1 MHPEYVKVSQMIQTA
16 LRCARLDDVV
26 EVEGPS
32 KLGGWLLRDG
42 GRRVALSRLPGDPR
56 LRGDR
61 GGRGNRGE
69 RAPLW
74 YVSAWYEIYDEL
86 EEMVEGVEGVDF
98 TRQREV
104 VLGTTESTE
113 DAVIA
118 AVKVLVEGRI
128 EDGFREE
135 RAACEPDEPPPPD
148 AAEKRRFPV
157 WGTARRQAS
166 TSSRSLAS
174 RV

>member
-1 MHPEYVKVSQMIQTA
+1 MHPEYVKVSQTIQTA
-16 LRCARLDDVV
+16 LRYARLDDVV

-42 GRRVALSRLPGDPR
+42 GRRVALSRLPGDRR

-61 GGRGNRGE
+61 GPGGE
-69 RAPLW
+69 RRDGAPLW
-74 YVSAWYEIYDEL
+74 YVSAWFDLYDDL
-86 EEMVEGVEGVDF
+86 EDREEGVNF
-98 TRQREV
+98 TRQREEI
-104 VLGTTESTE
+104 LGTTTSTE

-118 AVKVLVEGRI
+118 AVKVLVERRI

-135 RAACEPDEPPPPD
+135 RAAAAEPDEAPPPD
-148 AAEKRRFPV
+148 AERNRRLPIF
-157 WGTARRQAS
+157 GTARTPA
-166 TSSRSLAS
+166 SSRSLAS